1 MTAFYEL
8 SARNRELLLLLCAL
22 TLLAILLAECRRASG
37 SLSFARRWWPVGALL
52 LCAAGLVG
60 VEFALDKSGL
70 PAFVGYGAMVVLL
83 ALIAAAECGAA
94 KRVKAAC
101 NVNS

>member
-1 MTAFYEL
+1 MINMYAQFQPLIYGGNTL
-8 SARNRELLLLLCAL
+8 PQRLL
-22 TLLAILLAECRRASG
+22 
-37 SLSFARRWWPVGALL
+37 ALL

-83 ALIAAAECGAA
+83 ALIAAAECGTG
-94 KRVKAAC
+94 KRVK
-101 NVNS
+101 

>member
-1 MTAFYEL
+1 MGL
-8 SARNRELLLLLCAL
+8 
-22 TLLAILLAECRRASG
+22 RAG
-37 SLSFARRWWPVGALL
+37 AAAPVRAD
-52 LCAAGLVG
+52 AAGNPDCGVPPCSGFIDLCEALVAG
-60 VEFALDKSGL
+60 RRIAPVRSGAGRRGGL

-94 KRVKAAC
+94 KRVKAVC

>member
-1 MTAFYEL
+1 MKWGFV
-8 SARNRELLLLLCAL
+8 RVQQLLCAL
-22 TLLAILLAECRRASG
+22 TLLVILIVECRRASG
-37 SLSFARRWWPVGALL
+37 SLSFVKRWWPVGALL

-83 ALIAAAECGAA
+83 ALIAAAECGAG
-94 KRVKAAC
+94 KRVK
-101 NVNS
+101 